1 MKLASAKTVGKSLNG
16 KRRKKPEILAVAKLD
31 RPPLTLQVLWGCRVY
46 NSTPEEAAQTA
57 VTDLLEYLSQGGVVR
72 NQHNG
77 GDNPSGIAAEPQGI
91 AAPRGPRSSGCLG
104 ASPVASAGSSF
115 RRARLQA

>member
-1 MKLASAKTVGKSLNG
+1 VKLASAKTVGKSLNG

-57 VTDLLEYLSQGGVVR
+57 VTDLLEYLSQGGVV
-72 NQHNG
+72 QVQVAEEG
-77 GDNPSGIAAEPQGI
+77 GPEYILEVSARVYVEPPPD
-91 AAPRGPRSSGCLG
+91 PRKK
-104 ASPVASAGSSF
+104 
-115 RRARLQA
+115 